1 MATTFRLK
9 RATQK
14 IFMLLDNG
22 EGKSLMDFKK
32 EWTAG
37 GGEAKLGKFTD
48 WYKGDKTG
56 LAATNSQNA
65 ANEAA
70 RAAQRAANKANPG
83 AAAAKAAYQR
93 GAASTGILGGIKN
106 TWKSGAGGR
115 AGLIAGGAALLGT
128 GLLAGKSLFGGKKE
142 EN

>member
-70 RAAQRAANKANPG
+70 
-83 AAAAKAAYQR
+83 KAAYQR

-106 TWKSGAGGR
+106 TWKSGAGGK

-142 EN
+142 EE